1 MSIWKLSA
9 EAAKYAQARPSHP
22 KDIVTIAKKFLRE
35 EYKGPAHQAVDVG
48 CGTGLSTQN
57 LYGEFEHNLG
67 VDASQ
72 AMIDQANQQGLP
84 GSLVFAASRAENL
97 PVGSEST
104 QLVIAGR
111 AIHYFDIAAF
121 YAEVDRVLVR
131 NGVLCYYSV
140 DFPAVSS
147 PNNKK
152 FGERIHDLFW
162 KQLKSPRLSGYWP
175 VNPSNKQIV
184 DWDRRNFYLN
194 VLTAPYPS
202 TRTDE
207 TVAGQRE
214 TSVEQLAAEL
224 STYSAIV
231 TLRER
236 DGDKAADEMLDDFI
250 AVGRQI
256 ASEEKQDSTNLVAT
270 DNFFMV
276 MSRKP

>member
-1 MSIWKLSA
+1 MTDFRI
-9 EAAKYAQARPSHP
+9 
-22 KDIVTIAKKFLRE
+22 
-35 EYKGPAHQAVDVG
+35 
-48 CGTGLSTQN
+48 
-57 LYGEFEHNLG
+57 
-67 VDASQ
+67 
-72 AMIDQANQQGLP
+72 
-84 GSLVFAASRAENL
+84 
-97 PVGSEST
+97 
-104 QLVIAGR
+104 GR

-147 PNNKK
+147 PNNIK

-194 VLTAPYPS
+194 VLTAPYLS

-231 TLRER
+231 TLRYHNLS
-236 DGDKAADEMLDDFI
+236 KL
-250 AVGRQI
+250 RQNI
-256 ASEEKQDSTNLVAT
+256 CSAILTRAFYQNNRFLSPS
-270 DNFFMV
+270 
-276 MSRKP
+276 